1 MAKVRVQ
8 VAGGPVQIK
17 EAATVGCLSKLV
29 GAEGYT
35 AVVNGEPADAG
46 TTLTGEDGDTY
57 VSFAKPNKA
66 G

>member
-1 MAKVRVQ
+1 MARVRVQ

-17 EAATVGCLSKLV
+17 EAATVGCLAKLV

-35 AVVNGEPADAG
+35 PVVNGETADAL
-46 TTLTGEDGDTY
+46 TQLTGEDADTY